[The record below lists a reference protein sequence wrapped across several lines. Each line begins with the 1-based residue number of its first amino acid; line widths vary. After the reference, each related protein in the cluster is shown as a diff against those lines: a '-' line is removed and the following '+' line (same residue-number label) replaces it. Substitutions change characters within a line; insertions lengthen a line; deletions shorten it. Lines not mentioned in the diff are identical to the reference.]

1 MAKSLKPGQPAPHSG
16 QYAVQGPRGGDT
28 GKEVTVVKGDT
39 LPPTQKPGQT
49 YVLADP
55 TKNKSGRK

>member
-1 MAKSLKPGQPAPHSG
+1 MAKPLKPGQSAPHSG

-55 TKNKSGRK
+55 TKNKSGRG

>member
-1 MAKSLKPGQPAPHSG
+1 MANPLKPGQSAPHSG

-28 GKEVTVVKGDT
+28 GKEVTMVKGAT
-39 LPPTQKPGQT
+39 LPPQKPGQT

-55 TKNKSGRK
+55 TKNKSGRG